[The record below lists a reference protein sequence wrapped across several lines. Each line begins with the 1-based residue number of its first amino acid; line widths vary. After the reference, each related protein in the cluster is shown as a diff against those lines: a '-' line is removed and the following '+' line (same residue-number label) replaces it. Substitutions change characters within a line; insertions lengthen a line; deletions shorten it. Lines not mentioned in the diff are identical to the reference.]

1 LTTAVSQPAT
11 RSTGLAAGSAAAS
24 RPPRALGWAAAA
36 AITAS
41 VLLMVGV
48 LASGPSF
55 VVPAIPRAWPGPLWL
70 PLHLSAAVATV
81 TTYVAIVLGGAG
93 VVCGLVAVRRGCRPS
108 IRLLLA
114 GAVVAVVVL
123 ALLPPG
129 GSTDSLSYAAYGRIA
144 ALGRNPYVLTPAWLR
159 AIGDPIGLHTTD
171 NWIHDPS
178 LYGPVATAVNWAA
191 AKLGGTSISAII
203 FWLKLVFAASFIAV
217 AVTLDRVLR
226 HDPAA
231 RARAHLLWTVN
242 PLMLWAVVAG
252 AHADG
257 LGAALGIIG
266 ILVART
272 TAAQRG
278 LRASGTTSDSR
289 ASGTTP
295 TARIGVARALAAG
308 VLVGAAVGIK
318 APLFPLGLGLAWSAR
333 RSIKDLLAVA
343 AGGVLVLG
351 TGYLIAGWHAVT
363 DLWATGNSLVTFD
376 SFWRLFYQPFG
387 YTSEPAGLEL
397 LAALVFVTLAAL
409 LARRLPPGPAEFPA
423 VRPALVLMVAWLL
436 AWPLQRPWY
445 DAAAF
450 CLMAVF
456 TASRL
461 DWLML
466 ARAVPAALAVVVI
479 IPDRH
484 IPLSLVDLINFLGY
498 GLSRYVRLGVVIV
511 AVVLCAAAAWERRRP
526 GVPRVPAR
534 QAVPS

>member
-1 LTTAVSQPAT
+1 LTTAVSRPAT

-41 VLLMVGV
+41 VLLMIGV

-55 VVPAIPRAWPGPLWL
+55 VVPAIPRTWPGPLWL

-114 GAVVAVVVL
+114 GAVVAVAVL

-191 AKLGGTSISAII
+191 AKLGGTSISAIV

-217 AVTLDRVLR
+217 AVALDRVLR
-226 HDPAA
+226 RDPAA

-272 TAAQRG
+272 TVAA
-278 LRASGTTSDSR
+278 
-289 ASGTTP
+289 P

-333 RSIKDLLAVA
+333 RSIKDLAAVA

-397 LAALVFVTLAAL
+397 LAALLFVTLAAL

-479 IPDRH
+479 SPDRH
-484 IPLSLVDLINFLGY
+484 IPLWLVDLINFLGY
-498 GLSRYVRLGVVIV
+498 GLSRYVRLGAVIV
-511 AVVLCAAAAWERRRP
+511 AVVFCAAAAWELGHRRP
-526 GVPRVPAR
+526 PRVPAR